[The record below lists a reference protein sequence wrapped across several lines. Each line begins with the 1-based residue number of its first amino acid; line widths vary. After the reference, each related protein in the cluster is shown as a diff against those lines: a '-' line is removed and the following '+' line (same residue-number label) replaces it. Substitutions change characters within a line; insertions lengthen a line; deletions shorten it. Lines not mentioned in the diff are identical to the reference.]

1 MRENSNKVTFL
12 PQTFCP
18 KSINESEYTIV
29 RWLKYLVEVTMSD
42 TDSLQI
48 VTKNILRC
56 WIHVYIYIYILY
68 IYLQFVHIY
77 TYTYPHTHT
86 YTRTQFSHVTY
97 FPCLQLLCKPK
108 PFVLFR
114 FWTHPLG
121 RRNNTCVED
130 MLSVCVYISIFIHT
144 HIYILWTETMSQ
156 TILQRRISVFCEA
169 FIYTVYTVYIYIPGN
184 NLQHDIYMLLCNE
197 CYAMKDTK

>member
-56 WIHVYIYIYILY
+56 WIHVYIYIYTVY
-68 IYLQFVHIY
+68 ISTIRAYIHLHIP
-77 TYTYPHTHT
+77 PHTH
-86 YTRTQFSHVTY
+86 
-97 FPCLQLLCKPK
+97 L
-108 PFVLFR
+108 
-114 FWTHPLG
+114 
-121 RRNNTCVED
+121 
-130 MLSVCVYISIFIHT
+130 HT
-144 HIYILWTETMSQ
+144 H
-156 TILQRRISVFCEA
+156 TI
-169 FIYTVYTVYIYIPGN
+169 
-184 NLQHDIYMLLCNE
+184 
-197 CYAMKDTK
+197 